1 MRKIGI
7 LFFAILLACL
17 SGAASAAEI
26 FGTVS
31 ENGKPVAQGVALKL
45 DCGSAS
51 VTGATDQFG
60 SFTLKTAGSGD
71 CRITVTYKS
80 ASPSLK
86 VALYEKPSRY
96 DLVVKDE
103 AGKISLARK

>member
-1 MRKIGI
+1 MRKYRIFSI
-7 LFFAILLACL
+7 VVVLASL
-17 SGAASAAEI
+17 STAASAAEI

-51 VTGATDQFG
+51 ATGATDQFG
-60 SFTLKTAGSGD
+60 SYTLKTAGSGD